1 MRLIAYARV
10 STADQLTIEAQVNK
24 VRSYVEL
31 HDHELV
37 DVFTDHGVSG
47 RTMERAGLK
56 NALQVLESGQA
67 DGLAI
72 TKLDRLSRSVADW
85 CSLIK
90 RFEKKNKV
98 LISVLDSFDT
108 STAAGRLVVHMF
120 ASIAEFERDNAS
132 ERTKRALQHLR
143 DQGRRISRHA
153 PYGLKQSPNSPGEWV
168 PCSHEQEI
176 LTRISDLKDAGLSNP
191 EIAKRLDAEGIKT
204 RVGKSW
210 TRTGVWRVLKGL
222 KNEIPR

>member
-10 STADQLTIEAQVNK
+10 STEDQQTIDAQVAK
-24 VRSYVEL
+24 VRCYCEL

-47 RTMERAGLK
+47 KTMERAGLK
-56 NALQVLESGQA
+56 DALRVLDSGGA

-85 CSLIK
+85 CELMK
-90 RFEKKNKV
+90 RFERKKKTLV
-98 LISVLDSFDT
+98 SVLDSFDT

-132 ERTKRALQHLR
+132 ERTRRALQHLR
-143 DQGRRISRHA
+143 SQGRRISRHA
-153 PYGLKQSPNSPGEWV
+153 PYGLKPDPDNPANWILCSREQGTLIRIRELSGGGLNNAAIARKITDEGHRTRKNTDWSRSQVWRILRR
-168 PCSHEQEI
+168 SHE
-176 LTRISDLKDAGLSNP
+176 SHK
-191 EIAKRLDAEGIKT
+191 
-204 RVGKSW
+204 
-210 TRTGVWRVLKGL
+210 
-222 KNEIPR
+222 